1 MRTKDCRR
9 KAAHA
14 AEGRTLLRT
23 FQASI
28 EAIRCASGLSRKAF
42 AAQLGLAS
50 SSYFHLMTPNANPSL
65 DYIELIAERAGV
77 EPLRLLARSEAGA
90 DRRSEDTPVPGVSR
104 RFVSRG

>member
-1 MRTKDCRR
+1 MRTRDCRR

-28 EAIRCASGLSRKAF
+28 EAIRCANGLSRKAF

-50 SSYFHLMTPNANPSL
+50 SSYFHLMTPKANPSL

-77 EPLRLLARSEAGA
+77 EPAGLLARPAATAELESEQTLGLL
-90 DRRSEDTPVPGVSR
+90 RRLD
-104 RFVSRG
+104 SRG

>member
-1 MRTKDCRR
+1 MKTKDCRR
-9 KAAHA
+9 KAAQT
-14 AEGRTLLRT
+14 AEGNTLLRT

-50 SSYFHLMTPNANPSL
+50 SSYFHLMTPKANPSL

-77 EPLRLLARSEAGA
+77 EPAGLLARSAA
-90 DRRSEDTPVPGVSR
+90 TAKHISEQTPGVSR
-104 RFVSRG
+104 